1 MRKHGI
7 RPYNFWIHEIYGLLN
22 KNEGIDKDLPED
34 FISNKMTTHLIAFS
48 MIEWV
53 PLTNL
58 FDKSYA
64 EG

>member
-1 MRKHGI
+1 MK
-7 RPYNFWIHEIYGLLN
+7 
-22 KNEGIDKDLPED
+22 GIDKDLPED
-34 FISNKMTTHLIAFS
+34 FISNKMTTHLIACS